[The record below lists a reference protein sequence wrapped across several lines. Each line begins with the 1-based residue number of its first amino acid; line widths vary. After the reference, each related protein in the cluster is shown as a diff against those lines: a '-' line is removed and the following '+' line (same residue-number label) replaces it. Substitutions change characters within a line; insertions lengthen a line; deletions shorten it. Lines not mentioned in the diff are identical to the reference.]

1 MSGAHAEN
9 VLFVIGLAA
18 AAVGFILI
26 VFLANR
32 VLSPHNPTPEKG
44 EPYECGMPQAGQPL
58 AAVRVRFAAVGL
70 LLVVF
75 DAEAAMLFGV
85 ASGLRGSPTAVAAVG
100 VFIGVLTL
108 GLVYAWRK
116 GALEW
121 R

>member
-1 MSGAHAEN
+1 MQGAYSAN

-26 VFLANR
+26 VFLANAA
-32 VLSPHNPTPEKG
+32 LSPRNPTPEKL
-44 EPYECGMPQAGQPL
+44 EPYECGMPQAGKPWVPVHL
-58 AAVRVRFAAVGL
+58 RFAPTAL
-70 LLVVF
+70 LLVIF
-75 DAEAAMLFGV
+75 DAEAAMLFAV
-85 ASGLRGSPTAVAAVG
+85 ATGLKGSPMGVAAVA

-116 GALEW
+116 GALDW